1 VYDVALITAKAINP
15 IFSKNRIFL
24 YFKSD
29 FFKKSDFYFKNP
41 PMSTTLELAIELIS
55 RPSITPND
63 NGCQALIAERLQA
76 IGFTVEHLRFGDV
89 DNLWARHGKTM
100 PLFVFA
106 GHTDVVPPG
115 AENHWQFPPFSS
127 TQHEGKLYGR
137 GAADMKGSIAAMVTA
152 TERFIVSHP
161 QHKGSIAFLLTSDEE
176 GPAVNGTVKVIKYLQ
191 EQGISID
198 WCLVGEPSSTERL
211 CDVMK
216 NGRRGSLNGSL
227 TIHGTQG
234 HVAYPQR
241 ADNPIHRFAPLL
253 KKLCEIQW
261 DQGNAFF
268 PATSFQITNI
278 KAGTGT
284 NNVIPEDLEILFNFR
299 YSTEVTHIELQ
310 EQVAAL
316 LDKHRINYTLNW
328 QHSGFPFLTTP
339 GTLVNAIQQA
349 IFETCGYEAKLSTGG
364 GTSDGRFIAPT
375 GAQVVEIGPNNTT
388 IHKINEWVSV
398 KELDDLS
405 IIYQRIMQKLF
416 ISRFSK
422 K

>member
-1 VYDVALITAKAINP
+1 
-15 IFSKNRIFL
+15 
-24 YFKSD
+24 
-29 FFKKSDFYFKNP
+29 
-41 PMSTTLELAIELIS
+41 MSTTLELAIELIS

-63 NGCQALIAERLQA
+63 AGCQTLIAERLQA
-76 IGFTVEHLRFGDV
+76 IGFTIERKRFGDV

-115 AENHWQFPPFSS
+115 AENHWQFPPFSP

-152 TERFIVSHP
+152 AERFITEHP

-211 CDVMK
+211 CDVIK
-216 NGRRGSLNGSL
+216 NGRRGSLNGSV

-241 ADNPIHRFAPLL
+241 ADNPIHRFAPVL

-261 DQGNAFF
+261 DQGNEFF

-278 KAGTGT
+278 KAGTGAD
-284 NNVIPEDLEILFNFR
+284 NVIPEDLEVLFNFR
-299 YSTEVTHIELQ
+299 YSTEVTHIQLQ
-310 EQVAAL
+310 EQVATL
-316 LDKHRINYTLNW
+316 LNKHRINYTLNW
-328 QHSGFPFLTTP
+328 RHSGSPFLTTP
-339 GTLVNAIQQA
+339 GTLVTATQQA
-349 IFETCGYEAKLSTGG
+349 IFEVCDYEAKLSTGG

-375 GAQVVEIGPNNTT
+375 GAQVVEIGPNNAT

-405 IIYQRIMQKLF
+405 VIYQILMQKLF
-416 ISRFSK
+416 I
-422 K
+422 